1 MIQVEQL
8 SKYYGA
14 RAAIRNLSFRIE
26 AGEVVGF
33 LGLNGAGKTTTLRIL
48 GCVLLPTSGTVRLD
62 GQDLLT
68 APRQLKARIGF
79 LPETPP
85 LYEDMTVGE
94 YLAFVAGLRAVDAG
108 RIRARVTETEERT
121 GLAALDDERISTLSH
136 GYRQRVGVAQ
146 ALVHAPDVLL
156 LDEPANGLDP
166 VQNVEMRA
174 LIRSLRGDHT
184 VLVSSHIL
192 PEIAQT
198 CDRLLVVRD
207 GELVA
212 QGSEAELEERLG
224 VGTGIELEIAGPVE
238 ASGRRAPRRAGGACR
253 HRAAGGGRPLAAPG
267 GRSGRAPPRA
277 GPGGARRRCPAL
289 PDGRVGGP
297 AGVVVP
303 QARRKGSGGVSPVLL
318 IARRE
323 LRGYLRTMT
332 GWIIAASVLLIDGL
346 LFNAFALEGS
356 RRSTEV
362 LTRFFYFASG
372 PTMVAAVFLAMRL
385 LAEER
390 QLGTLPL
397 LYASPVRDR
406 DIALGK
412 FLGALAFLSGVTLA
426 TVYMPLLILVHG
438 HISVGHLLAGYLGLL
453 LLGAAS
459 LGLGTLGS
467 SLARSRIVAVIL
479 GAALLV
485 SLLVAWLLASVTE
498 PPFSGL
504 FAALALH
511 NAHFPPFQSGQVHL
525 RDVAYY
531 LLVTWVALFATT
543 RVLEARR
550 WR

>member
-94 YLAFVAGLRAVDAG
+94 YLAFVAGLRAVEPG
-108 RIRARVTETEERT
+108 RIRGRVTETEERT
-121 GLAALDDERISTLSH
+121 GLGPLDDERISTLSH

-224 VGTGIELEIAGPVE
+224 LGSGVELEVGGPVE
-238 ASGRRAPRRAGGACR
+238 AVAAALRALPGVRAVTVQPVA
-253 HRAAGGGRPLAAPG
+253 G
-267 GRSGRAPPRA
+267 GRSVLRVDAPDALR
-277 GPGGARRRCPAL
+277 PAL
-289 PDGRVGGP
+289 AQV
-297 AGVVVP
+297 
-303 QARRKGSGGVSPVLL
+303 
-318 IARRE
+318 
-323 LRGYLRTMT
+323 
-332 GWIIAASVLLIDGL
+332 
-346 LFNAFALEGS
+346 
-356 RRSTEV
+356 
-362 LTRFFYFASG
+362 
-372 PTMVAAVFLAMRL
+372 
-385 LAEER
+385 
-390 QLGTLPL
+390 
-397 LYASPVRDR
+397 
-406 DIALGK
+406 
-412 FLGALAFLSGVTLA
+412 ALAAGAQLFRLDVSADRLESLFLK
-426 TVYMPLLILVHG
+426 
-438 HISVGHLLAGYLGLL
+438 LAGRGLS
-453 LLGAAS
+453 A
-459 LGLGTLGS
+459 
-467 SLARSRIVAVIL
+467 
-479 GAALLV
+479 
-485 SLLVAWLLASVTE
+485 
-498 PPFSGL
+498 
-504 FAALALH
+504 
-511 NAHFPPFQSGQVHL
+511 
-525 RDVAYY
+525 
-531 LLVTWVALFATT
+531 
-543 RVLEARR
+543 
-550 WR
+550 

>member
-94 YLAFVAGLRAVDAG
+94 YLAFVAGLRAVEPG
-108 RIRARVTETEERT
+108 RIRGRVTETEERT

-224 VGTGIELEIAGPVE
+224 LGSGIELEVGGPVE
-238 ASGRRAPRRAGGACR
+238 AVAAALRALPGVRAVTVQPVA
-253 HRAAGGGRPLAAPG
+253 G
-267 GRSGRAPPRA
+267 GRSVLRVDAPDALR
-277 GPGGARRRCPAL
+277 PAL
-289 PDGRVGGP
+289 AQV
-297 AGVVVP
+297 
-303 QARRKGSGGVSPVLL
+303 
-318 IARRE
+318 
-323 LRGYLRTMT
+323 
-332 GWIIAASVLLIDGL
+332 
-346 LFNAFALEGS
+346 
-356 RRSTEV
+356 
-362 LTRFFYFASG
+362 
-372 PTMVAAVFLAMRL
+372 
-385 LAEER
+385 
-390 QLGTLPL
+390 
-397 LYASPVRDR
+397 
-406 DIALGK
+406 
-412 FLGALAFLSGVTLA
+412 ALAAGAQLFRLDVSADRLESLFLK
-426 TVYMPLLILVHG
+426 
-438 HISVGHLLAGYLGLL
+438 LAGRGLS
-453 LLGAAS
+453 A
-459 LGLGTLGS
+459 
-467 SLARSRIVAVIL
+467 
-479 GAALLV
+479 
-485 SLLVAWLLASVTE
+485 
-498 PPFSGL
+498 
-504 FAALALH
+504 
-511 NAHFPPFQSGQVHL
+511 
-525 RDVAYY
+525 
-531 LLVTWVALFATT
+531 
-543 RVLEARR
+543 
-550 WR
+550 

>member
-94 YLAFVAGLRAVDAG
+94 YLAFVAGLRAVEPG
-108 RIRARVTETEERT
+108 RIRGRVTETEERT
-121 GLAALDDERISTLSH
+121 GLAALDDERICTLSH

-224 VGTGIELEIAGPVE
+224 LGSGVELEVGGPVE
-238 ASGRRAPRRAGGACR
+238 AVAAALRALPGVRAVTVQPVA
-253 HRAAGGGRPLAAPG
+253 G
-267 GRSGRAPPRA
+267 GRSVLRVDAPDALR
-277 GPGGARRRCPAL
+277 PAL
-289 PDGRVGGP
+289 AQV
-297 AGVVVP
+297 
-303 QARRKGSGGVSPVLL
+303 
-318 IARRE
+318 
-323 LRGYLRTMT
+323 
-332 GWIIAASVLLIDGL
+332 
-346 LFNAFALEGS
+346 
-356 RRSTEV
+356 
-362 LTRFFYFASG
+362 
-372 PTMVAAVFLAMRL
+372 
-385 LAEER
+385 
-390 QLGTLPL
+390 
-397 LYASPVRDR
+397 
-406 DIALGK
+406 
-412 FLGALAFLSGVTLA
+412 ALAAGAQLFRLDVSADRLESLFLK
-426 TVYMPLLILVHG
+426 
-438 HISVGHLLAGYLGLL
+438 LAGRGLS
-453 LLGAAS
+453 A
-459 LGLGTLGS
+459 
-467 SLARSRIVAVIL
+467 
-479 GAALLV
+479 
-485 SLLVAWLLASVTE
+485 
-498 PPFSGL
+498 
-504 FAALALH
+504 
-511 NAHFPPFQSGQVHL
+511 
-525 RDVAYY
+525 
-531 LLVTWVALFATT
+531 
-543 RVLEARR
+543 
-550 WR
+550 

>member
-94 YLAFVAGLRAVDAG
+94 YLAFVAGLRAVEPG
-108 RIRARVTETEERT
+108 RIRGRVTETEERT

-146 ALVHAPDVLL
+146 ALVHAPDVLI

-224 VGTGIELEIAGPVE
+224 LGSGVELEVGGPVE
-238 ASGRRAPRRAGGACR
+238 AVAAALRALPGVRAVTVQPVA
-253 HRAAGGGRPLAAPG
+253 G
-267 GRSGRAPPRA
+267 GRSVLRVDAPDALR
-277 GPGGARRRCPAL
+277 PAL
-289 PDGRVGGP
+289 AQV
-297 AGVVVP
+297 
-303 QARRKGSGGVSPVLL
+303 
-318 IARRE
+318 
-323 LRGYLRTMT
+323 
-332 GWIIAASVLLIDGL
+332 
-346 LFNAFALEGS
+346 
-356 RRSTEV
+356 
-362 LTRFFYFASG
+362 
-372 PTMVAAVFLAMRL
+372 
-385 LAEER
+385 
-390 QLGTLPL
+390 
-397 LYASPVRDR
+397 
-406 DIALGK
+406 
-412 FLGALAFLSGVTLA
+412 ALAAGAQLFRLDVSADRLESLFLK
-426 TVYMPLLILVHG
+426 
-438 HISVGHLLAGYLGLL
+438 LAGRGLS
-453 LLGAAS
+453 A
-459 LGLGTLGS
+459 
-467 SLARSRIVAVIL
+467 
-479 GAALLV
+479 
-485 SLLVAWLLASVTE
+485 
-498 PPFSGL
+498 
-504 FAALALH
+504 
-511 NAHFPPFQSGQVHL
+511 
-525 RDVAYY
+525 
-531 LLVTWVALFATT
+531 
-543 RVLEARR
+543 
-550 WR
+550 

>member
-26 AGEVVGF
+26 PGEVVGF

-68 APRQLKARIGF
+68 APRQIKARIGF

-94 YLAFVAGLRAVDAG
+94 YLAFVAGLRAVDTR
-108 RIRARVTETEERT
+108 RIQARVTETEERT

-212 QGSEAELEERLG
+212 QGSEAELQERLG
-224 VGTGIELEIAGPVE
+224 VGTGIELEIACPVE
-238 ASGRRAPRRAGGACR
+238 AVAAARRAVPGVRAVTVQPVAGGRAVLR
-253 HRAAGGGRPLAAPG
+253 VDAPDALRPALAEAALAAGGRLF
-267 GRSGRAPPRA
+267 R
-277 GPGGARRRCPAL
+277 L
-289 PDGRVGGP
+289 D
-297 AGVVVP
+297 
-303 QARRKGSGGVSPVLL
+303 VSADRL
-318 IARRE
+318 E
-323 LRGYLRTMT
+323 
-332 GWIIAASVLLIDGL
+332 S
-346 LFNAFALEGS
+346 LFL
-356 RRSTEV
+356 
-362 LTRFFYFASG
+362 
-372 PTMVAAVFLAMRL
+372 
-385 LAEER
+385 
-390 QLGTLPL
+390 
-397 LYASPVRDR
+397 
-406 DIALGK
+406 K
-412 FLGALAFLSGVTLA
+412 
-426 TVYMPLLILVHG
+426 
-438 HISVGHLLAGYLGLL
+438 LAGR
-453 LLGAAS
+453 GAA
-459 LGLGTLGS
+459 
-467 SLARSRIVAVIL
+467 A
-479 GAALLV
+479 
-485 SLLVAWLLASVTE
+485 
-498 PPFSGL
+498 
-504 FAALALH
+504 
-511 NAHFPPFQSGQVHL
+511 
-525 RDVAYY
+525 
-531 LLVTWVALFATT
+531 
-543 RVLEARR
+543 
-550 WR
+550 

>member
-94 YLAFVAGLRAVDAG
+94 YLAFVAGLRAVEPG
-108 RIRARVTETEERT
+108 RIRGRVTETEERT

-224 VGTGIELEIAGPVE
+224 LGSGVELEVGGPVE
-238 ASGRRAPRRAGGACR
+238 AVATALRALPGVRAVTVQPVA
-253 HRAAGGGRPLAAPG
+253 G
-267 GRSGRAPPRA
+267 GRSVLRVDAPDALR
-277 GPGGARRRCPAL
+277 PAL
-289 PDGRVGGP
+289 AQV
-297 AGVVVP
+297 
-303 QARRKGSGGVSPVLL
+303 
-318 IARRE
+318 
-323 LRGYLRTMT
+323 
-332 GWIIAASVLLIDGL
+332 
-346 LFNAFALEGS
+346 
-356 RRSTEV
+356 
-362 LTRFFYFASG
+362 
-372 PTMVAAVFLAMRL
+372 
-385 LAEER
+385 
-390 QLGTLPL
+390 
-397 LYASPVRDR
+397 
-406 DIALGK
+406 
-412 FLGALAFLSGVTLA
+412 ALAAGAQLFRLDVSADRLESLFLK
-426 TVYMPLLILVHG
+426 
-438 HISVGHLLAGYLGLL
+438 LAGRGLS
-453 LLGAAS
+453 A
-459 LGLGTLGS
+459 
-467 SLARSRIVAVIL
+467 
-479 GAALLV
+479 
-485 SLLVAWLLASVTE
+485 
-498 PPFSGL
+498 
-504 FAALALH
+504 
-511 NAHFPPFQSGQVHL
+511 
-525 RDVAYY
+525 
-531 LLVTWVALFATT
+531 
-543 RVLEARR
+543 
-550 WR
+550 